1 MPRPYTLFIYSLK
14 VIPNTELE
22 RLIKERGI
30 EVDKIDSSFF
40 VIPPRVG
47 NLLLYVLCLVKP
59 PPWLWKRLLRRVR
72 ASSER
77 QPLYPRLAVALRT
90 LYLGR
95 RALAHFA
102 RMDFSIFPGWTGY
115 VFWRAGLV
123 GLFWKRLHPRLA
135 KPERPAKWASPAPRP
150 AQAPGS
156 VLSVN
161 EAVPGLVSA
170 HPAVSAAGAD
180 GPAVAADPAVSAVP
194 ADPAVPADSAVAA
207 GPAER

>member
-1 MPRPYTLFIYSLK
+1 MDLSDPWAAS
-14 VIPNTELE
+14 
-22 RLIKERGI
+22 
-30 EVDKIDSSFF
+30 DKIDSSFF

-77 QPLYPRLAVALRT
+77 QPLYPRLAVVLRT

-102 RMDFSIFPGWTGY
+102 RMDFSIFPDWTGY

-123 GLFWKRLHPRLA
+123 GLWWRRLRLP
-135 KPERPAKWASPAPRP
+135 KPERPEKWASPAPTP

-156 VLSVN
+156 GAERQRGRSRSR
-161 EAVPGLVSA
+161 VSA
-170 HPAVSAAGAD
+170 SRCVSSGCRRPGRGSGSRSVSRASGSRSASRFRGRSGSCRALAGA
-180 GPAVAADPAVSAVP
+180 GH
-194 ADPAVPADSAVAA
+194 
-207 GPAER
+207 GLGRTLG

>member
-1 MPRPYTLFIYSLK
+1 M
-14 VIPNTELE
+14 
-22 RLIKERGI
+22 
-30 EVDKIDSSFF
+30 
-40 VIPPRVG
+40 
-47 NLLLYVLCLVKP
+47 
-59 PPWLWKRLLRRVR
+59 
-72 ASSER
+72 
-77 QPLYPRLAVALRT
+77 LRT

-123 GLFWKRLHPRLA
+123 GLWKRLHPRLA
-135 KPERPAKWASPAPRP
+135 KPERPAKWASPAPSP

-180 GPAVAADPAVSAVP
+180 GPAVAADPAVSAVA
-194 ADPAVPADSAVAA
+194 ADPAVPANSAVAA